1 LYRRVYRGKTIYKT
15 GLIVIM
21 IILMLFMPLRYP
33 AEQQS
38 GPVVRLLAPDG
49 YDMEL
54 MVENVTNLYAA
65 SVDLYYDPDKVNI
78 ERIETGDLFT
88 GSKSPWMELVN
99 NINADEGIASFAVS
113 LMGDVQTIG
122 GTGTLVKIYYRLVD
136 KRKPKIRILDYRT
149 ADSSGS
155 HEFSVVPTLVSGD
168 IEFIPYRSRVQIN
181 N

>member
-54 MVENVTNLYAA
+54 MVENVTNLYA
-65 SVDLYYDPDKVNI
+65 
-78 ERIETGDLFT
+78 DLFT